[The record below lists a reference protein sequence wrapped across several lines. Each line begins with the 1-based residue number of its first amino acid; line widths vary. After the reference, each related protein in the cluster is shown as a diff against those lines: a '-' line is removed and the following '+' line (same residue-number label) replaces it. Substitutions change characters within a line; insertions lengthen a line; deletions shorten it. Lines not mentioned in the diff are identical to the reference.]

1 MNQETPTGHA
11 IAVMNEVSL
20 YDAAIKH
27 LLAHKPFLARIMKEC
42 LPEYKNC
49 SIEDIVERYIEG
61 DPHVASIGVHVDE
74 TNPRIKGGSTE
85 HKTVTEGTI
94 FYDIRFDAYAPRVM
108 AMVMSLLD

>member
-11 IAVMNEVSL
+11 IAVMNEESL

-74 TNPRIKGGSTE
+74 TNPRIKGGNTE

-108 AMVMSLLD
+108 AMVMS